1 MEEMRSLQV
10 LDRFRGLFE
19 KMGADYPVM
28 RRILQVKL
36 TMDARRVPTLVNKS
50 RKKQQDEAQ
59 DGNQFLRSLWLY
71 VIFGGLSSMF
81 VLMGDNLLFQV
92 SILFGIMMFMVMT
105 AMISDFS
112 SVLLDIRDRSIL
124 ATKPISRR
132 TITMAKTVHIF
143 IYLFFLTGAIAVIP
157 LAVGLFRQGIGFFVL
172 MLLQLILMDLLI
184 VVLTALLYLG
194 VLRFFD
200 GEKLKDMINYVQ
212 IGMTITIAVGYQVL
226 VRLFD
231 FTAVDIVFKAAWWQ
245 YLLPPVWVG
254 AAFQTLLHPGG
265 GLTYAGLAA
274 LSIIVPLAAFLVYL
288 KLMPSLERNLQ
299 KLAEPSAK
307 SSQSSGKALRR
318 LSDWLCSTP
327 QESAFFRFAWSMMG
341 TEREF
346 KLKVYP
352 SLGFSIV
359 FPFIFL
365 FSNGLDQGLDGIA
378 GSRSY
383 LFIYFSGIMLPTVIM
398 MLRYSGRYKAAWI
411 YRTAPIP
418 GEAPIYKG
426 ALLACIF
433 RLMLPLFVVE
443 AAIFAVLFGASI
455 LPDLIVAGLAMQCY
469 AILCFLLLRKGL
481 PFSEPFE
488 AAGQQNQSFVIMGLM
503 LLLGGFGLLHW
514 LATTLPFGVVAYG
527 VLMIVG
533 TWLGWTRAF
542 RTRGADKE
550 ETPDGI

>member
-1 MEEMRSLQV
+1 MEEMKSLRV
-10 LDRFRGLFE
+10 LDRFRGLFV
-19 KMGADYPVM
+19 KMGVDYPVM

-36 TMDARRVPTLVNKS
+36 TMDARRVPTMVNKS
-50 RKKQQDEAQ
+50 RKKQQAEAE

-81 VLMGDNLLFQV
+81 VLMGDNLLFQM

-124 ATKPISRR
+124 ATKPVNRR

-143 IYLFFLTGAIAVIP
+143 IYLFFLTGAIAIIP
-157 LAVGLFRQGIGFFVL
+157 LAVGLFRQGIGFFAL
-172 MLLQLILMDLLI
+172 MLLELILMDLLI
-184 VVLTALLYLG
+184 VVLTALLYLV

-231 FTAVDIVFKAAWWQ
+231 FTAMDVVFKPAWWQ

-254 AAFQTLLHPGG
+254 ASFQTVLHPGG
-265 GLTYAGLAA
+265 GLSYAGLAG
-274 LSIIVPLAAFLVYL
+274 LSILVPLAAFLLYL
-288 KLMPSLERNLQ
+288 KLMPALERNLQ

-307 SSQSSGKALRR
+307 GTKGSGKALRR
-318 LSDWLCSTP
+318 IADLLCSTP
-327 QESAFFRFAWSMMG
+327 QESAFFRFAWSLMG

-352 SLGFSIV
+352 SLGFAIV

-365 FSNGLDQGLDGIA
+365 FSNGLDQGLEGIS
-378 GSRSY
+378 GTRMY
-383 LFIYFSGIMLPTVIM
+383 LFIYFSGIMLPTIIM
-398 MLRYSGRYKAAWI
+398 MLRYSSRYKAAWI
-411 YRTAPIP
+411 YQTAPLS

-426 ALLACIF
+426 ALKACLV
-433 RLMLPLFVVE
+433 RLMLPLYLVE
-443 AAIFAVLFGASI
+443 AAIFAVLFGVSI
-455 LPDLIVAGLAMQCY
+455 LPDLIVAGLAMQCF
-469 AILCFLLLRKGL
+469 AILCFLFLRKGL

-488 AAGQQNQSFVIMGLM
+488 AAGQQNQTFVIMGLM

-514 LATTLPFGVVAYG
+514 LATIIPFGVVAYG
-527 VLMIVG
+527 VLMIAG
-533 TWLGWTRAF
+533 AWLGWRMAF
-542 RTRGADKE
+542 RMRVTEKEGA
-550 ETPDGI
+550 PNGN

>member
-1 MEEMRSLQV
+1 MEEMKSLQV

-19 KMGADYPVM
+19 KMGVDYPVM
-28 RRILQVKL
+28 RRIVQVKL
-36 TMDARRVPTLVNKS
+36 AMDARRVPTLTKGSNKRQKEDAGDS
-50 RKKQQDEAQ
+50 
-59 DGNQFLRSLWLY
+59 NQFLRSLWLY

-81 VLMGDNLLFQV
+81 VLMGDHLLFQM
-92 SILFGIMMFMVMT
+92 SLLFGIMMFMVMT
-105 AMISDFS
+105 SMISDFS
-112 SVLLDIRDRSIL
+112 SVLLDVRDRSIL
-124 ATKPISRR
+124 ATKPINRR

-157 LAVGLFRQGIGFFVL
+157 LAVGLFRQGIGFFAL
-172 MLLQLILMDLLI
+172 MLLELILMDLLI
-184 VVLTALLYLG
+184 VVLTALLYLV

-231 FTAVDIVFKAAWWQ
+231 FTAMDIAFKPAWWQ

-254 AAFQTLLHPGG
+254 ASFQTLLHPGE

-274 LSIIVPLAAFLVYL
+274 LSIVVPLAAFLLYL
-288 KLMPSLERNLQ
+288 KLMPALERNLQ
-299 KLAEPSAK
+299 KLAEPSVK
-307 SSQSSGKALRR
+307 GGQGSGKALRR
-318 LSDWLCSTP
+318 ISDWLCSTP
-327 QESAFFRFAWSMMG
+327 QERAFFRFAWTIIG

-365 FSNGLDQGLDGIA
+365 FSNGLDQGLDGIS

-383 LFIYFSGIMLPTVIM
+383 LFIYASGIMLPTLIM
-398 MLRYSGRYKAAWI
+398 MLRYSSRYKAAWI
-411 YRTAPIP
+411 YRTAPIS

-426 ALLACIF
+426 VLLASLV
-433 RLMLPLFVVE
+433 RLMLPLYGVE

-455 LPDLIVAGLAMQCY
+455 IPDLIVAGLAMQAY
-469 AILCFLLLRKGL
+469 ALICFLGLRKGL

-488 AAGQQNQSFVIMGLM
+488 AAGQQNQTFVIMGLM

-514 LATTLPFGVVAYG
+514 LATTLPFGIVAYG
-527 VLMIVG
+527 ILLIAG
-533 TWLGWTRAF
+533 TWLAWRLAF
-542 RTRGADKE
+542 RTRGTRKE
-550 ETPDGI
+550 ETPDGL